1 MDELIV
7 LKDISSRLITA
18 EIPFMLSGSLAMSY
32 YAQPRMTRD
41 VDIVIELNPQDIHTF
56 SELFQKDYYV
66 SVEMIQDAV
75 KKNSMF
81 NIIHNKAIVKVDFIV
96 RKNSEYRK
104 HEFQRRKKI
113 RISDFTTYIV
123 SIEDLIISKIFWM
136 KDSLSEFQ
144 KRDIK
149 NLLSCDYDKNYLT
162 LWIEKMGLTKIYTDI
177 ING

>member
-18 EIPFMLSGSLAMSY
+18 GIPFMLSGSLAMSF

-41 VDIVIELNPQDIHTF
+41 VDIVIELNQEDIHTF
-56 SELFQKDYYV
+56 VRLFENDYYV

-75 KKNSMF
+75 ERNSMF

-104 HEFQRRKKI
+104 HEFQRRKEI
-113 RISDFTTYIV
+113 QISDFTTYIV
-123 SIEDLIISKIFWM
+123 SIEDLIISKVFWM

-144 KRDIK
+144 KRDVK
-149 NLLSCDYDKNYLT
+149 NLLNCEHDKDYLNI
-162 LWIEKMGLTKIYTDI
+162 WIEKMGLTKIFMDI
-177 ING
+177 VNG